1 MTGFQNIKLT
11 TEINAP
17 ALRVISIAMQIRRYG
32 AKRIAQYGR
41 SRATLEVRPKTQ
53 NTNKKLFLAS

>member
-1 MTGFQNIKLT
+1 MT
-11 TEINAP
+11 TEINAF

-41 SRATLEVRPKTQ
+41 SRATLEILPKTQ
-53 NTNKKLFLAS
+53 NTNRKLFLAS

>member
-11 TEINAP
+11 TEINAF

-41 SRATLEVRPKTQ
+41 SRATLEILPKTQ
-53 NTNKKLFLAS
+53 NTNRKLFLAS